1 MRRLYYLTESIDCA
15 EKVSDDL
22 HSKGV
27 TDWNFHIMSKN
38 KKAIR
43 DHKLHSASYFFH
55 EHDGIRSAERG
66 AIIGLI
72 AGLLGI
78 IGFLF
83 VAPNL
88 AAEYRT
94 FPLLSL
100 IFTSGILVAFGVFL
114 GAIYGLDFE
123 NVKVKRFHQQLEDG
137 QYLLMIDVKK
147 TDADEIINTLSGY
160 AEITQ
165 AGEGHST
172 VGPFQMA

>member
-1 MRRLYYLTESIDCA
+1 MRRLYYLTDSVDCA

-22 HSKGV
+22 HRIGV

-38 KKAIR
+38 KKAMR
-43 DHKLHSASYFFH
+43 DHKLNSASSFFH

-72 AGLLGI
+72 AGVLAIASFLL
-78 IGFLF
+78 
-83 VAPNL
+83 VAPDL

-100 IFTSGILVAFGVFL
+100 LFTSGVLVAFGVFL
-114 GAIYGLDFE
+114 GVIYGMDFE
-123 NVKVKRFHQQLEDG
+123 NIKIKRFHKQLEEG

-147 TDADEIINTLSGY
+147 TDADEIITALSGY
-160 AEITQ
+160 ADVTQ
-165 AGEGHST
+165 AGEGHSN
-172 VGPFQMA
+172 VGPFQTA